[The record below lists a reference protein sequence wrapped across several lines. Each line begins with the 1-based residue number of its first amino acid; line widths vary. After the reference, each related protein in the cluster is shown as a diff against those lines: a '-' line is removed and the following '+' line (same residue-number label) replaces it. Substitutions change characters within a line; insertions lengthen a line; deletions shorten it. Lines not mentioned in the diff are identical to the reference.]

1 MGTALLVYNQRLELF
16 SNDCIFEHEKGLKLS
31 IKFKPHAGN
40 GVDYPN
46 NIIMN
51 KNAKKMYVAPS
62 IKEHV
67 VELEQGI
74 AAASPGGTGT
84 TSSTPSIDDWGN
96 ETGSTQNGSL

>member
-1 MGTALLVYNQRLELF
+1 M
-16 SNDCIFEHEKGLKLS
+16 
-31 IKFKPHAGN
+31 
-40 GVDYPN
+40 DYPN

-74 AAASPGGTGT
+74 AAGSGSVEAQGWGSD
-84 TSSTPSIDDWGN
+84 ID
-96 ETGSTQNGSL
+96 NGSSIGDNDGAS

>member
-1 MGTALLVYNQRLELF
+1 LQR
-16 SNDCIFEHEKGLKLS
+16 IFKHENGLKLS
-31 IKFKPHAGN
+31 IKFKPRAGN

-74 AAASPGGTGT
+74 AAASVTVQDTTEVDLGGV
-84 TSSTPSIDDWGN
+84 
-96 ETGSTQNGSL
+96 NGEG

>member
-1 MGTALLVYNQRLELF
+1 MN
-16 SNDCIFEHEKGLKLS
+16 KGLELS
-31 IKFKPHAGN
+31 IKFKPHADN

-74 AAASPGGTGT
+74 AAGSTGTPAPTDGGFGTGT
-84 TSSTPSIDDWGN
+84 
-96 ETGSTQNGSL
+96 GSDQLGEG

>member
-1 MGTALLVYNQRLELF
+1 LQR
-16 SNDCIFEHEKGLKLS
+16 IFKHENGLKLS
-31 IKFKPHAGN
+31 IKFKPRAGN

-74 AAASPGGTGT
+74 AAGSGT
-84 TSSTPSIDDWGN
+84 TNSSSPSATNVEDADGGQGWDN
-96 ETGSTQNGSL
+96 SSF

>member
-1 MGTALLVYNQRLELF
+1 M
-16 SNDCIFEHEKGLKLS
+16 S
-31 IKFKPHAGN
+31 IKFKPHAGDS
-40 GVDYPN
+40 VDYPN

-74 AAASPGGTGT
+74 AAGSQAQPG
-84 TSSTPSIDDWGN
+84 STPQSNGWGAGPDDN
-96 ETGSTQNGSL
+96 VTGEAS

>member
-1 MGTALLVYNQRLELF
+1 MN
-16 SNDCIFEHEKGLKLS
+16 KGLELS
-31 IKFKPHAGN
+31 IKFKPHADN
-40 GVDYPN
+40 SVDYPN

-74 AAASPGGTGT
+74 AAGSQVAQPGMEVQ
-84 TSSTPSIDDWGN
+84 PSM
-96 ETGSTQNGSL
+96 TQKAQADQAGIQAVSNFLSLTNIILL